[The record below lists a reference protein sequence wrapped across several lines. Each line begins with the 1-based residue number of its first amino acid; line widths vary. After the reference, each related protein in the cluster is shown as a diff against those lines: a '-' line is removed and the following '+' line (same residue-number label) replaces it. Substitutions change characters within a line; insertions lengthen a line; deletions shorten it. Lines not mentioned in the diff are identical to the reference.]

1 MLNTEE
7 EIPHSIAVEVEEWED
22 RGKVVYIRANISVEK
37 DSQKGIII
45 GAGGS
50 MLRKI
55 GATSRFEIE
64 RSLGRQIYLDLW
76 IKVRENWRQ
85 KPNELRWLGYDV
97 KFFRD

>member
-1 MLNTEE
+1 
-7 EIPHSIAVEVEEWED
+7 
-22 RGKVVYIRANISVEK
+22 
-37 DSQKGIII
+37 
-45 GAGGS
+45 